1 MKKASMFRSVW
12 FLGLAALL
20 LVTSPVWAGDR
31 TVKEGDV
38 IEIHYTGKLQ
48 DDTVF
53 DKSEGR
59 EPLKFTVGT
68 QQIISGMNKA
78 VMGMKVGESKTVTMS
93 PDEAYGP
100 YDDKLVFQIETS
112 KLPPQVTSGAQ
123 LMDGQGN
130 IVTVKDI
137 QGDMATLDAN
147 HMLAGKTLIFDIK
160 LVSIQ

>member
-1 MKKASMFRSVW
+1 MKKASMTRSVW
-12 FLGLAALL
+12 FLALIAVL
-20 LVTSPVWAGDR
+20 LVTSPVWAEDR

-38 IEIHYTGKLQ
+38 IEIHYTGKLK

-59 EPLKFTVGT
+59 DPLKFTVGT
-68 QQIISGMNKA
+68 EQIISGMNKA
-78 VMGMKVGESKTVTMS
+78 VMGMKVGESKTVTMV

-100 YDDKLVFQIETS
+100 YNDKLVFQIEKS
-112 KLPPQVTSGAQ
+112 KLPPQVQSGSQ

-137 QGDMATLDAN
+137 QGEMATLDAN

>member
-1 MKKASMFRSVW
+1 MRNASKIGSVW
-12 FLGLAALL
+12 FLGLVAVLMMAS
-20 LVTSPVWAGDR
+20 TAWADDR
-31 TVKEGDV
+31 AVKEGDV

-68 QQIISGMNKA
+68 KQIIPGMNQA
-78 VMGMKVGESKTVTMS
+78 VVGMKVGESKTVSMD
-93 PDEAYGP
+93 PGDAYGP
-100 YDDKLVFQIETS
+100 YDDKLIFQVEKS
-112 KLPPQVTSGAQ
+112 KLPPEVQSGAQ